1 MQHLR
6 RLKDFAR
13 ILLRHDRTFRF
24 TVLEIGAAPADDH
37 VEPFYHLL
45 DAFPGS
51 RIIGFEVDAEQC
63 AAMNRKAA
71 KGVSYLPV
79 ALGRAEEVRPFY
91 VTKSPL
97 CCSLYRPNEDLLRL
111 YNQFDM
117 ADLVSVTDIET
128 QSLDH
133 VAATHGIT
141 DVDFIKI
148 DVQGASL
155 DVFQGGEAV
164 LKDVAA
170 LVSEVE
176 FLPHYVDQPLFG
188 EVCSHLAARGL
199 MFHRFLGLQ
208 GRALK
213 PMILNNN
220 PFYGTQ
226 HIWADAVFVRDVQ
239 TLDTAP
245 PQKLAKL
252 AILAHLYGSF
262 DLTFHCMKIYD
273 QRMGTTLHA
282 EFRKAL

>member
-6 RLKDFAR
+6 RLMDFAR
-13 ILLRHDRTFRF
+13 ILLRHDRGIRF
-24 TVLEIGAAPADDH
+24 TVLEIGAAPAEDH

-51 RIIGFEVDAEQC
+51 SIIGFEVDPDQC
-63 AAMNRKAA
+63 AAMNRTAA
-71 KGVSYLPV
+71 KGVRYLPV
-79 ALGRAEEVRPFY
+79 ALGRAEETRPFH

-97 CCSLYRPNEDLLRL
+97 CSSLYRPNEELLRL
-111 YNQFDM
+111 YNQMDM
-117 ADLVSVTDIET
+117 ADLVSVTEIET

-133 VAATHGIT
+133 VARTHGIE

-164 LKDVAA
+164 LRDVAA

-188 EVCSHLAARGL
+188 EVCAHLDARGL

-226 HIWADAVFVRDVQ
+226 HIWSDALFIRHVQ
-239 TLDTAP
+239 GLEALAP
-245 PQKLAKL
+245 RKLAKL

-262 DLTFHCMKIYD
+262 DLTFHCLKIHD

>member
-13 ILLRHDRTFRF
+13 ILLRQDRTLRF
-24 TVLEIGAAPADDH
+24 TVLEIGAAPGDDH

-63 AAMNRKAA
+63 AEMNRTAA

-79 ALGRAEEVRPFY
+79 ALGRTEEVRPFH

-97 CCSLYRPNEDLLRL
+97 CCSLYRPNEELLRL
-111 YNQFDM
+111 YNRMDM
-117 ADLVSVTDIET
+117 ADLVSVTEIET

-133 VAATHGIT
+133 VTATHGIA

-155 DVFQGGEAV
+155 DVFQGGETV

-226 HIWADAVFVRDVQ
+226 HIWADAVFVRHVQ
-239 TLDTAP
+239 GLDALP

-273 QRMGTTLHA
+273 RRLGTTLYA
-282 EFRKAL
+282 EFQKAL